1 MGDYHQK
8 MGDDV
13 VLGKGGYYLDDS
25 TKNDEKCRFD
35 EEKSTVTSKKQAELL
50 DPQWQVIRCY
60 STNAEKP

>member
-8 MGDDV
+8 MGDV
-13 VLGKGGYYLDDS
+13 FLGKGGYLDDS
-25 TKNDEKCRFD
+25 TKNDKTCRFD

-50 DPQWQVIRCY
+50 DPQWPVIRCY